1 MTQTWAICASHLS
14 GHPGV
19 MLQEM
24 QETQFDQ
31 SPAGILHTKAGR
43 EKASLPQDGR
53 AGMTLTWSFLQPR
66 PVPPTGWSSSPGV
79 EKLGSIQ
86 GEAHRCACVRARACV
101 CVCVPKRETEGNGG
115 LMKGHYFSP

>member
-1 MTQTWAICASHLS
+1 MTQAWAISASHLS

-43 EKASLPQDGR
+43 EKASCTSRWPSWDGSHLELSAATTR
-53 AGMTLTWSFLQPR
+53 SSDCAEQLTWSGKTRFHTR
-66 PVPPTGWSSSPGV
+66 RST
-79 EKLGSIQ
+79 
-86 GEAHRCACVRARACV
+86 RV
-101 CVCVPKRETEGNGG
+101 CVCVRVCVFHRERQRE
-115 LMKGHYFSP
+115 MEAR